1 MLERE
6 ASNVPVDLDRV
17 LSGAATGR
25 EPYGVRT
32 TLRARAS
39 HLATARWGSF
49 RAATEKFYRPR
60 TSNTAVMESP
70 TSSDPGLDACIRQQE
85 VAAELGQTA
94 LETDDFD
101 RLVGDAVAAVAE
113 VLAAEYAAVFE
124 LRRGDEAVLQHGV
137 GWEADVGGEESVQMN
152 GDALP
157 GQAVQSDGP
166 VVVAD
171 HRTEDGVA
179 LPDGL
184 AGCDVKS
191 SASVRVG
198 SADDPWGVL
207 EAHATEP
214 GAFAD
219 HDAIFLETVANVLGS
234 AVRTR
239 RSEKGREEA
248 YERIMDGFFALD
260 EEWRFT
266 HLNERAHELIN
277 PDGRQL
283 EGETVWGAFPDA
295 IGRRFETEYRR
306 AMREQET
313 VTFEEYYPEPQDA
326 WFEVRAYPSETGL
339 SVYFRDVTERKR
351 TQQQLEEERDVFAQG
366 PAIVFRWEP
375 DEAGGWPVEY
385 VSENVEDVLGYTPDE
400 LESGEVPYTEL
411 LLEEELDRI
420 AREVEA
426 NSDDS
431 TERFSHEPYRVRTKD
446 GEIRWVKDVTKIVR
460 DDAGEITNY
469 LGYLVDI
476 TERKNREQELRRY
489 ETLIESVDEGVYVVD
504 DDQRFTMVNEAYAE
518 MLGYDRE
525 DLLGAHVSL
534 VTDETIVDRAREVEA
549 EMETETI
556 EDVVFEAD
564 LKTADG
570 DRLPTEATF
579 AMLPTADGTMRRAG
593 VVRDISDRRQR
604 ERELAE
610 SERRYRTLAE
620 HFPNGTVTLFDHDL
634 EYTLAAGQ
642 AFEDITVDP
651 EDVEG
656 HHFGDVWDDE
666 TAAALE
672 PAFEAALDGEE
683 RSVELAYEGRELV
696 VHVVPITD
704 ERGDVFAGMTMA
716 QDITERKVYERK
728 LEESER
734 RYRTLVEN
742 FPNGSVGLYDE
753 DLEYM
758 IVGGELLD
766 RIDMEPDDR
775 IGRSINELHPDELLE
790 DIEPHFQSALDGEV
804 NAFDVEYRGRHIH
817 ARTHPV
823 RNADGEIY
831 AGMLFT
837 QDVTERREYE
847 RKLEASNERLEQFAY
862 AASHDLQEPLRMISS
877 YLRLVED
884 RYADALDEDGRE
896 FIEFAVDGAHRMRE
910 MIDGLLEYSRVD
922 TRGDPFEPVDLN
934 AVFEDVGR
942 DLQVKIE
949 ESDAEITAEDL
960 PRVEGDGSQL
970 NQVFQNLL
978 DNAIEYSGDEP
989 PKIQVSAERRET
1001 ASVPDERVPEVGT
1014 RGNEWVISVSDE
1026 GIGIDSEDADRV
1038 FEVFQSLHGQEDH
1051 DGTGIGLAL
1060 CERIVERHGGDIWV
1074 ESEPG
1079 EGARFSFTLPEAEA
1093 NNE

>member
-1 MLERE
+1 
-6 ASNVPVDLDRV
+6 
-17 LSGAATGR
+17 
-25 EPYGVRT
+25 
-32 TLRARAS
+32 
-39 HLATARWGSF
+39 
-49 RAATEKFYRPR
+49 
-60 TSNTAVMESP
+60 MESP

-101 RLVGDAVAAVAE
+101 QLVGDAVAAVAE

-460 DDAGEITNY
+460 DDAGEITSY

-489 ETLIESVDEGVYVVD
+489 ETLIESVDDGVYVVD

-579 AMLPTADGTMRRAG
+579 AMFPTADGTMRRAG

-642 AFEDITVDP
+642 AFEDISVDP

-716 QDITERKVYERK
+716 LDITDRKGRERE
-728 LEESER
+728 LEMFE
-734 RYRTLVEN
+734 TV
-742 FPNGSVGLYDE
+742 
-753 DLEYM
+753 
-758 IVGGELLD
+758 
-766 RIDMEPDDR
+766 
-775 IGRSINELHPDELLE
+775 
-790 DIEPHFQSALDGEV
+790 
-804 NAFDVEYRGRHIH
+804 
-817 ARTHPV
+817 ARTASDVIVTIDTDSVV
-823 RNADGEIY
+823 RDVNPAVAD
-831 AGMLFT
+831 
-837 QDVTERREYE
+837 
-847 RKLEASNERLEQFAY
+847 
-862 AASHDLQEPLRMISS
+862 
-877 YLRLVED
+877 
-884 RYADALDEDGRE
+884 
-896 FIEFAVDGAHRMRE
+896 
-910 MIDGLLEYSRVD
+910 
-922 TRGDPFEPVDLN
+922 
-934 AVFEDVGR
+934 VFG
-942 DLQVKIE
+942 
-949 ESDAEITAEDL
+949 
-960 PRVEGDGSQL
+960 
-970 NQVFQNLL
+970 
-978 DNAIEYSGDEP
+978 Y
-989 PKIQVSAERRET
+989 
-1001 ASVPDERVPEVGT
+1001 
-1014 RGNEWVISVSDE
+1014 
-1026 GIGIDSEDADRV
+1026 
-1038 FEVFQSLHGQEDH
+1038 
-1051 DGTGIGLAL
+1051 
-1060 CERIVERHGGDIWV
+1060 
-1074 ESEPG
+1074 EPG
-1079 EGARFSFTLPEAEA
+1079 ELVGEPLTALMPDDLVDDHLEAVEEYLRERLRHVDWEYVELAGVRADGSEIPLGISFTEYEHDDERFFTGIIRDISERKERERELVRQRTHLEDRERTLRRSYEIIADGYRSFAKKVDALVAVVSDAVDTDYGTLSRVNQGTGEYVFESIEAPADADIQEGDTVPLGTTNCERAISSGETLVLDNVETDAPELADRAGNADWGISAYLGAPVLVDGEPYGTFCFYEMEA
-1093 NNE
+1093 RTEPFSDWAVTLIDLLSNWVGYELERRNG